1 VQRKFI
7 TNLALLLFLNFL
19 IKPFWLFGIDR
30 TVQNSVLAEDYGIY
44 FTLFNFSMLFNI
56 LLDVGI
62 TNFNNKNIAQHKQL
76 LTKYLTGIV
85 AFKFVLAGVYF
96 IITFVAGYI
105 SGYDS
110 QRFYMLLFLAINQ
123 FLISFVQY
131 LRSNIAGLQLFALDS
146 LLSVLD
152 KSLLI
157 IFCLIL
163 FKGNLV
169 DPEIELMHFVYAQTL
184 AYSITLVVVFGAVLS
199 KSKQFKLKLNRPFSI
214 MILKQTYPYALL
226 VLTMTF
232 YYRVDAIML
241 DMMLDDG
248 EIQAAIYAQAYR
260 LMDASNQIG
269 VLFAALLLPMFANMI
284 KYNKKLD
291 DLVKLSF
298 SLIFL
303 PAIVVAIFSFS
314 FSNEIMELMYNSNIK
329 DSARVLSMLMFC
341 FVAIASTYI
350 FGTLLT
356 ANGSLK
362 TLNKLAIGGML
373 LNLVLNFIL
382 IPQFKA
388 EGSAIASLVTQ
399 TLIVVAQVFIV
410 KKVFNFKVNYKFIG
424 SIILYVIMLIVLV
437 YGIEIY
443 VSSFLIQLITFVL
456 ASIILALL
464 MRIVNFKKMAQILVD
479 REI

>member
-1 VQRKFI
+1 MQKKFI
-7 TNLALLLFLNFL
+7 TNLALLLVLNVL

-30 TVQNSVLAEDYGIY
+30 TVQNSVSQEDFGIY

-76 LTKYLTGIV
+76 LTKYLSGIV
-85 AFKFVLAGVYF
+85 AFKFVLAAVYF
-96 IITFVAGYI
+96 MVTFVVGYL

-110 QRFYMLLFLAINQ
+110 DRFYMLIFLTINQ

-152 KSLLI
+152 KTLMI
-157 IFCLIL
+157 IFCIIL
-163 FKGNLV
+163 FRGNLI
-169 DPEIELMHFVYAQTL
+169 DPKIELMHFVYAQTL
-184 AYSITLVVVFGAVLS
+184 AYSISLLVVFGAVLL
-199 KSKQFKLKLNRPFSI
+199 KSDKFKLKFNKPFSL

-232 YYRVDAIML
+232 YYRMDAIML
-241 DMMLDDG
+241 DSMLEDG
-248 EIQAAIYAQAYR
+248 ELQAAIYAQAYR

-284 KYNKKLD
+284 KENKKLEE
-291 DLVKLSF
+291 LVKLSF

-303 PAIVVAIFSFS
+303 PAIVVAIFCFS
-314 FSNEIMELMYNSNIK
+314 FSNKLMGLMYKGNTDASG
-329 DSARVLSMLMFC
+329 VLVLLMFC
-341 FVAIASTYI
+341 FVAISSTYI

-356 ANGSLK
+356 ANGSLR
-362 TLNKLAIGGML
+362 TLNKLAIGGMV
-373 LNLVLNFIL
+373 LNLVLNYIL
-382 IPQFKA
+382 IPKFKA

-399 TLIVVAQVFIV
+399 SLIVIAQIFVV
-410 KKVFNFKVNYKFIG
+410 KKVFNFRVNYIFIISLFIYILLLG
-424 SIILYVIMLIVLV
+424 IIIYYL
-437 YGIEIY
+437 GIF
-443 VSSFLIQLITFVL
+443 VSGIFIQLGIFVL
-456 ASIILALL
+456 LSIILALI
-464 MRIVNFKKMAQILVD
+464 MKIINVKKMVKILVSN
-479 REI
+479 EL

>member
-1 VQRKFI
+1 VQKKFI
-7 TNLALLLFLNFL
+7 TNLALLLLLNVL

-30 TVQNSVLAEDYGIY
+30 TVQNSVSPEDFGVY

-76 LTKYLTGIV
+76 LTKYLSGIV
-85 AFKFVLAGVYF
+85 AFKFVLAAVYF
-96 IITFVAGYI
+96 LVTFVVGYL

-110 QRFYMLLFLAINQ
+110 ERFYMLLFLAINQ

-157 IFCLIL
+157 IFCSVLLFSNFFDTEFELI
-163 FKGNLV
+163 
-169 DPEIELMHFVYAQTL
+169 HFVYAQTL
-184 AYSITLVVVFGAVLS
+184 AYSITLIVVFGAVLLNS
-199 KSKQFKLKLNRPFSI
+199 DQFKLKLNKPFSL
-214 MILKQTYPYALL
+214 MILKQTYPYAFL

-232 YYRVDAIML
+232 YYRLDAIML
-241 DMMLDDG
+241 DMMLEDG
-248 EIQAAIYAQAYR
+248 ELQAAIYAQAYR

-284 KYNKKLD
+284 MKKQKID

-303 PAIVVAIFSFS
+303 PAIVAAIFCYSYA
-314 FSNEIMELMYNSNIK
+314 NEIMGLMYKGNTDASE
-329 DSARVLSMLMFC
+329 VLILLMFC

-356 ANGSLK
+356 ANGSLR
-362 TLNKLAIGGML
+362 TLNKLAIGGMF
-373 LNLVLNFIL
+373 LNLTLNYIL
-382 IPQFKA
+382 IPIFKA
-388 EGSAIASLVTQ
+388 EGSAIASLITQ
-399 TLIVVAQVFIV
+399 SLIVVAQIFIV
-410 KKVFNFKVNYKFIG
+410 KKVFNFRINYLFIL
-424 SIILYVIMLIVLV
+424 SLFSYIILLGASIYYIN
-437 YGIEIY
+437 IY
-443 VSSFLIQLITFVL
+443 VSGLYIQLGLFVVL
-456 ASIILALL
+456 SIILALV
-464 MRIVNFKKMAQILVD
+464 MKIINVKKMFQILVSK
-479 REI
+479 EL